1 MNLKTYRAGTMAQA
15 LAEVKKDLGKD
26 AVILHTRVHRE
37 GALLGLGGKQVVE
50 ITASDQAPA
59 RRPRPHTGPRTG
71 SESFTPMEF
80 PRGERVGV
88 SSEPHPVARPTG
100 PSAPASA
107 GAALHAMSTGALLEV
122 LAPERPEASKVS
134 KGGTAAH
141 TRPNAGPG
149 PRSLAISAPLAP
161 VDAAAAASLHAELAS
176 IRRLV
181 GQVLQVTRAGAA
193 AGSVLAS
200 GGVPEVLASLF
211 AKLLESGVSRELADE
226 VIGGVRDDLTQSELA
241 DEKVASL
248 GVQRRLARLLPVVG
262 EIGPAG
268 RSKAGK
274 PLTIALIGPT
284 GVGKTTTIGKLAAA
298 YKLRQG
304 KRVGLVTCDTYRIA
318 AVEQLRV
325 YAGIIGVPLRVALA
339 PQDVA
344 SACSELREC
353 EVVIV
358 DTPGRGQRDHARLDE
373 LSACVKA
380 ADPDQ
385 THLVLSTG
393 VAEAVLL
400 SAAERF
406 RVAGPDRVLL
416 TKLDEAVQLGPI
428 VNVVRRAGLPVSY
441 VTTGQEVPDHIELAN
456 SDRLAG
462 LVLDGATSRGW
473 GE

>member
-50 ITASDQAPA
+50 ITASDQAPV
-59 RRPRPHTGPRTG
+59 RRPRPRTEP
-71 SESFTPMEF
+71 ESFTPMAF
-80 PRGERVGV
+80 PRGERVAPPA
-88 SSEPHPVARPTG
+88 EPHPMAAAAQPV
-100 PSAPASA
+100 SAA
-107 GAALHAMSTGALLEV
+107 AALRAMAPRAALEV
-122 LAPERPEASKVS
+122 LAPEESTANSGRPGSL
-134 KGGTAAH
+134 
-141 TRPNAGPG
+141 
-149 PRSLAISAPLAP
+149 PRANRGSSALAVTAPLAP
-161 VDAAAAASLHAELAS
+161 VDAAAASSLHAELAS

-181 GQVLQVTRAGAA
+181 GQVLQVTRSG
-193 AGSVLAS
+193 AGSGTVAS
-200 GGVPEVLASLF
+200 GGVPDALVSLF
-211 AKLLESGVSRELADE
+211 ATLLDAGVSRELADE
-226 VIGGVRDDLTQSELA
+226 VVGGVRDDLTRAELA
-241 DEKVASL
+241 DETVAKL
-248 GVQRRLARLLPVVG
+248 GVKRRLAGLLPVVG
-262 EIGPAG
+262 AIGPGG
-268 RSKAGK
+268 RSAEGK

-325 YAGIIGVPLRVALA
+325 YAGIIGVPLKVALA

-344 SACSELREC
+344 LACAELRDC
-353 EVVIV
+353 DVVIV

-373 LSACVKA
+373 LGACVKA

-400 SAAERF
+400 AAAERF
-406 RVAGPDRVLL
+406 KIAGPDRLLL

-456 SDRLAG
+456 SDQLAG
-462 LVLDGATSRGW
+462 LVLDGASSPGW
-473 GE
+473 GQ

>member
-1 MNLKTYRAGTMAQA
+1 MAQA

-37 GALLGLGGKQVVE
+37 GALLGLGGRQVVE

-59 RRPRPHTGPRTG
+59 RQPRPRTG
-71 SESFTPMEF
+71 PATFTPMEF
-80 PRGERVGV
+80 PRGERIGA
-88 SSEPHPVARPTG
+88 SAEPHPVAG
-100 PSAPASA
+100 PSGPVAPASA
-107 GAALHAMSTGALLEV
+107 AAGLRAISPRAALEV
-122 LAPERPEASKVS
+122 LAPERPVTPVTSIMSVTEGVAASHGRSSSGHGAK
-134 KGGTAAH
+134 
-141 TRPNAGPG
+141 
-149 PRSLAISAPLAP
+149 SLAVSAPLAP
-161 VDAAAAASLHAELAS
+161 VDGAAVESLHAELAS

-181 GQVLQVTRAGAA
+181 GQVLHVTRAGA
-193 AGSVLAS
+193 GGVLAS
-200 GGVPEVLASLF
+200 GGMPDVLACLF
-211 AKLLESGVSRELADE
+211 ATLLEAGVSRELADE
-226 VIGGVRDDLTQSELA
+226 VIGGVRDDLTQAELA
-241 DEKVASL
+241 DAGVARL

-262 EIGPAG
+262 AIGPGG
-268 RSKAGK
+268 RSEAGK

-325 YAGIIGVPLRVALA
+325 YAGIIGVPLKVALA
-339 PQDVA
+339 PRDVA
-344 SACSELREC
+344 GACAELREC
-353 EVVIV
+353 DVVIV

-373 LSACVKA
+373 LSECVKA

-400 SAAERF
+400 AAAERF
-406 RVAGPDRVLL
+406 KVAGPDRLLL
-416 TKLDEAVQLGPI
+416 TKLDEAVQLGPM
-428 VNVVRRAGLPVSY
+428 VNVVGRAGLPVSY

-462 LVLDGATSRGW
+462 LVLDGATSQGW
-473 GE
+473 GA

>member
-1 MNLKTYRAGTMAQA
+1 MAQA

-59 RRPRPHTGPRTG
+59 RRPRPRTEP
-71 SESFTPMEF
+71 ESFTPLAF
-80 PRGERVGV
+80 PKGERVAL
-88 SSEPHPVARPTG
+88 SSVPHPVGA
-100 PSAPASA
+100 PSAAAPPASA
-107 GAALHAMSTGALLEV
+107 SAALRAMAPRAAVEV
-122 LAPERPEASKVS
+122 LWPEVPSASAGKPGFAPRGDQGS
-134 KGGTAAH
+134 AA
-141 TRPNAGPG
+141 
-149 PRSLAISAPLAP
+149 LAVKAPLAP
-161 VDAAAAASLHAELAS
+161 VDAAAASSLHAELAS

-181 GQVLQVTRAGAA
+181 GQVLQVTRAGAGPNPMA
-193 AGSVLAS
+193 A
-200 GGVPEVLASLF
+200 GGVPEALASLF
-211 AKLLESGVSRELADE
+211 ATLLDAGVSRELADE
-226 VIGGVRDDLTQSELA
+226 VVGGVRDDLTQAELA
-241 DEKVASL
+241 DESVARL
-248 GVQRRLARLLPVVG
+248 GVRRRLAGLLPVVG
-262 EIGPAG
+262 AIGPAG
-268 RSKAGK
+268 RSAEGK

-325 YAGIIGVPLRVALA
+325 YAGIIGVPLKVALA

-344 SACSELREC
+344 LACAELRDC
-353 EVVIV
+353 DVVIV

-380 ADPDQ
+380 AEPDQ

-400 SAAERF
+400 AAAERF
-406 RVAGPDRVLL
+406 KIAGPDCLLL

-462 LVLDGATSRGW
+462 LVLDGASSQGW
-473 GE
+473 GQ

>member
-1 MNLKTYRAGTMAQA
+1 MAQA

-37 GALLGLGGKQVVE
+37 GTLLGLGGKQVVE

-59 RRPRPHTGPRTG
+59 RRERTRAKPG
-71 SESFTPMEF
+71 TFAPMEF
-80 PRGERVGV
+80 PRGERIGTLA
-88 SSEPHPVARPTG
+88 EPHPVPG
-100 PSAPASA
+100 A
-107 GAALHAMSTGALLEV
+107 GATGAPVAASSRTMTPRAVIEV
-122 LAPERPEASKVS
+122 PAPEKPPALD
-134 KGGTAAH
+134 
-141 TRPNAGPG
+141 PGPG
-149 PRSLAISAPLAP
+149 PASDRPLGPGPKALAVSAPLAP

-181 GQVLQVTRAGAA
+181 GQVLHVTRANAGQSAVMAA
-193 AGSVLAS
+193 
-200 GGVPEVLASLF
+200 GGVPDVLASLF
-211 AKLLESGVSRELADE
+211 ARLLDAGVSRELADE

-241 DEKVASL
+241 DEAVARL
-248 GVQRRLARLLPVVG
+248 GVQRRLAKLLPVVG
-262 EIGPAG
+262 AIGPAG
-268 RSKAGK
+268 RSSAGK

-325 YAGIIGVPLRVALA
+325 YASIIGVPLKVALA

-344 SACSELREC
+344 GACADLREC
-353 EVVIV
+353 DVVIV

-380 ADPDQ
+380 AAPDQ

-393 VAEAVLL
+393 VAESVLL
-400 SAAERF
+400 AAAERF
-406 RVAGPDRVLL
+406 KVAGPDRLLL
-416 TKLDEAVQLGPI
+416 TKLDEAVHLGPI
-428 VNVVRRAGLPVSY
+428 VNVVGRAGLPVSY

-462 LVLDGATSRGW
+462 LVLDGATAQGW
-473 GE
+473 GL